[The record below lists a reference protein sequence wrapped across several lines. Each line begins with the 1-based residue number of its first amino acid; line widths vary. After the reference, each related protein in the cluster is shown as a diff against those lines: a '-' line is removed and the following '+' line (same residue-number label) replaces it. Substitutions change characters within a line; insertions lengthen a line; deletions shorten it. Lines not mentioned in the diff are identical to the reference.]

1 MALVVLASLQ
11 AGLDAQDLA
20 FTGPAG
26 VRLVFVADSSGANQ
40 LPASRGPVV
49 AQDQMTVQK
58 KDTSMLRVSLS
69 IILLAG
75 WTVATPVARSAAN
88 DQIQKLTIKGSVTY
102 EAGAA
107 LPPGS
112 RAVIELRHLPA
123 LPDAPAVADQ
133 RIDLEGKQSPV
144 SFELTLERFKLVGS
158 ATYFVRGAIVSEKR
172 AIWTADDIKIDVTQS
187 TVDVKEITLRPVK
200 AGAPV
205 QDSVPR

>member
-1 MALVVLASLQ
+1 
-11 AGLDAQDLA
+11 
-20 FTGPAG
+20 
-26 VRLVFVADSSGANQ
+26 
-40 LPASRGPVV
+40 
-49 AQDQMTVQK
+49 
-58 KDTSMLRVSLS
+58 MLRVSLS

-75 WTVATPVARSAAN
+75 WTVGTPVARSAAN
-88 DQIQKLTIKGSVTY
+88 GQIEKLTIKGSVTY

-144 SFELTLERFKLVGS
+144 SFEFTLERIKLVAGG
-158 ATYFVRGAIVSEKR
+158 TYFVRGAIVSEKR

-187 TVDVKEITLRPVK
+187 TVDVKAITLRPAK
-200 AGAPV
+200 AGAPAL
-205 QDSVPR
+205 DSVPR